1 MPELE
6 AWVSVVLKCLPL
18 PVLMS
23 PGQKA
28 TAGSWSGQVSDCLP
42 GLGLCLVF
50 GSLRQMAGS
59 GGPEADT
66 EGPGPMCRMIE

>member
-1 MPELE
+1 
-6 AWVSVVLKCLPL
+6 
-18 PVLMS
+18 MS

-42 GLGLCLVF
+42 GLGLCIVF
-50 GSLRQMAGS
+50 GSIRQMAGN

-66 EGPGPMCRMIE
+66 EGPGPMCSMVE

>member
-1 MPELE
+1 MPEPE
-6 AWVSVVLKCLPL
+6 AWVSMVLKCLPP
-18 PVLMS
+18 PVLIN

-28 TAGSWSGQVSDCLP
+28 TAGSWSVQVSDCLP

-50 GSLRQMAGS
+50 GSIRQMAGS

-66 EGPGPMCRMIE
+66 EGLGPMCRMTE